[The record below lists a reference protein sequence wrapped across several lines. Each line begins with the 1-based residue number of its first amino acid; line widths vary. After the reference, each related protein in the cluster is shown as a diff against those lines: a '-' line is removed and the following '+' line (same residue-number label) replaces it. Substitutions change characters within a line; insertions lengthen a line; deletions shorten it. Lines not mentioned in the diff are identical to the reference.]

1 MTNKAT
7 QFKKG
12 YDARRYVPV
21 NHGLVEYYA
30 KLGDL
35 HRAQSLDA
43 ANYVYSV
50 MMNKSI
56 DPKLRFTAAQEIMN
70 RAAGRPVDVSVIA
83 TIDTSGAKNVSK
95 LSNTEL
101 TALIHKLTG
110 NSGAIDAEFV
120 EVPDSKG

>member
-1 MTNKAT
+1 MSNKAT

-12 YDARRYVPV
+12 YDARRFVPV
-21 NHGLVEYYA
+21 NHGLMAYYA

-50 MMNKSI
+50 MMDNGL

-83 TIDTSGAKNVSK
+83 TISTGNAEDITK
-95 LSNTEL
+95 LSNNQL
-101 TALIHKLTG
+101 TAMINKL
-110 NSGAIDAEFV
+110 AK
-120 EVPDSKG
+120 DSDIIEGDFIPVDE

>member
-12 YDARRYVPV
+12 PDARRYVPV
-21 NHGLVEYYA
+21 NAGLMEYYA

-35 HRAQSLDA
+35 HRLQSLDA

-50 MMNKSI
+50 MMDDKSH
-56 DPKLRFTAAQEIMN
+56 PKLRMTAAQEIMN
-70 RAAGRPVDVSVIA
+70 RAAGRPVDVSILA
-83 TIDTSGAKNVSK
+83 TVDSGSGKDVTK

-101 TALIHKLTG
+101 TAIINKLTSNTG
-110 NSGAIDAEFV
+110 IIDADFE
-120 EVPDSKG
+120 EVPDDKG